1 MDWRCGSSGRELIA
15 SAKPGIQIPVPAK
28 KKRKK
33 GIFWLQFQRF
43 QLTVLGCG
51 DSGPLVRPSV
61 MAVMAVEHGEQ
72 ETAHLLADGK
82 QRPRKGVGLSIAL
95 KVMLQRVT

>member
-1 MDWRCGSSGRELIA
+1 
-15 SAKPGIQIPVPAK
+15 
-28 KKRKK
+28 
-33 GIFWLQFQRF
+33 
-43 QLTVLGCG
+43 
-51 DSGPLVRPSV
+51 